1 MLEKITEISAKI
13 EHGELTCFD
22 FIRCVFNLK
31 ETDIYVLQSIS
42 KAKGKTINE
51 ITKTLKKD
59 RSTVHRSLEK
69 LVTCNLCY
77 KERKSGKN
85 RGFADY
91 YYIIPEKEILKKAEK
106 NLDRCY
112 LNIKKMISE
121 VENKEK
127 KGF

>member
-1 MLEKITEISAKI
+1 M
-13 EHGELTCFD
+13 
-22 FIRCVFNLK
+22 
-31 ETDIYVLQSIS
+31 LQSIS
-42 KAKGKTINE
+42 KANGKTIIE

-85 RGFADY
+85 RGFVDY
-91 YYIIPEKEILKKAEK
+91 YYIIPEKEVLKKAEE

-112 LNIKKMISE
+112 SNIKQMLRD
-121 VENKEK
+121 VEKKEK
-127 KGF
+127 TQKG